1 MSEATSP
8 LQSLLSAIGVRR
20 SNAGLEPM
28 RLRVALPVAM
38 QASVSATEELPRPF
52 RRPTRPKS
60 VSQAPRS
67 VCTTLKDLCEL

>member
-20 SNAGLEPM
+20 SNAGLDPI
-28 RLRVALPVAM
+28 RLRFALPVAM
-38 QASVSATEELPRPF
+38 QASVTATEDLPRPF
-52 RRPTRPKS
+52 RRPRPQS
-60 VSQAPRS
+60 VSQLPRS